1 MRLKQLKLSGFKS
14 FANPTTLHFK
24 HPITAIVGPNGCGKS
39 NVIDAIRWVLGE
51 SSAKQLRGGAMSDV
65 IFAGTQ
71 AHAAKSL
78 ASVELVFE
86 HTQGDDGKGGIQHAL
101 NLYHELSVR
110 RQMSK
115 DGKSDYFING
125 SKVRRRDVVDVFL
138 GTGLGAR
145 SYAVIEQGMIG
156 RIIDADGRQLRA
168 FIEEA
173 SGVSRYQARRDDT
186 ERQLTTAQD
195 NLARLGDMAHGL
207 REQQSRLA
215 KQAAAA
221 TQVQAWQAE
230 YDALSQTL
238 LLDDY
243 AQAHA
248 NAQAAQTDYAKQ
260 VQQWQAQADIVAQ
273 LTATA
278 HALAADLQAAQAA
291 EQHAQ
296 DQQQHAFAEKL
307 AAQNAVTQLEQ
318 QLSQFASEHTRLSQE
333 QAELQADIQR
343 SQTALADSLP
353 HLAQLPPRLAAVATE
368 LQAHAATTAKL
379 EADHQASKR
388 ALYTLNQQQHAHATE
403 QTLITR
409 ELARLNQQLTQLQHQ
424 HAEHATRQAQ
434 FDADDSKTDEQL
446 AHAEQQLADVI
457 AAIERTEQAILARQ
471 DTLLDEQDALAE
483 LEQDHRR
490 MASQLERWQTE
501 LATLQQLATVPTPV
515 VVQHTTPPNTAQNL
529 LQHIEL
535 SATGQAFA
543 ARFDKL
549 GDWLAYWFSLP
560 SYNLANPKLANTAPK
575 HTEWQTLLNYPA
587 AILPPLALPSGGQ
600 GGQALHPTP
609 PTGWHSLAQLV
620 AQPTLKIFEAIWLN
634 AEPVTPVQLR
644 DLLADLPPDVWLYAV
659 IQNAADTPNLS
670 VWLNRQICLNLD
682 AWRAARAH
690 IAQTDNQAKKS
701 APANQ
706 HFSQQVRIDTLN
718 THLAREQPKFAA
730 LRARLDQQ
738 AMSVQ
743 EWQAQ
748 DQQQRAELTRLGKQ
762 QLTLQH
768 DVHRLT
774 RAAEQRSDNAKR
786 LAQEQIRLREDLAHV
801 QAAITEQTRQQ
812 QKLANRFDPQALHDA
827 NRDRQAIERA
837 ISDHAHRV
845 KQAERTQQTLQA
857 ELTQAELT
865 AKHRREQLAALD
877 ARAQRLQTAI
887 ATLTAQQTDAQ
898 QRLPK
903 QHAQLS
909 AATAEYA
916 RSEQRLAEHRQA
928 IAALNDR
935 QQQHTATL
943 SAAQHTL
950 ATRQAEY
957 HQADTAH
964 TLAQSRLAQIEQTVT
979 QHGISVPDDGA
990 LSALSAQARDKLAAQ
1005 QRRRHQQIK
1014 QMGAV
1019 NHAAAAELAD
1029 IEARLSPLDAQITD
1043 LTASIEQLTHAMRQI
1058 DSQTKQRFLA
1068 TLDDVNDAL
1077 QRLFG
1082 EVFGGGHA
1090 KLVLEADSEP
1100 NDSKTTAGKN
1110 WQAGLTLMAQ
1120 PKGKKNSRLA
1130 LLSGGEKTLTALSLI
1145 FAIFEQQP
1153 APFCVLDE
1161 VDAPLDDANVER
1173 FTRLIAQM
1181 AQGVQFI
1188 FISHNKLAMQAA
1200 DELKGVTM
1208 PTAGISTLVDVDL
1221 TEAERYLA
1229 QDELT

>member
-14 FANPTTLHFK
+14 FANPTTLYFK

-207 REQQSRLA
+207 REQQARLA
-215 KQAAAA
+215 KQATAAK
-221 TQVQAWQAE
+221 QAQTWQAE

-243 AQAHA
+243 ACAHA
-248 NAQAAQTDYAKQ
+248 DAQAAQADYAKQ

-278 HALAADLQAAQAA
+278 HTLAADLQAAQAA

-296 DQQQHAFAEKL
+296 QQQQHAFAEKL

-318 QLSQFASEHTRLSQE
+318 QLNQFAAEHARLIQEHT
-333 QAELQADIQR
+333 ELQADIQR
-343 SQTALADSLP
+343 SQTVLADIAP
-353 HLAQLPPRLAAVATE
+353 HLQQLPTRLAAVTDE
-368 LQAHAATTAKL
+368 LQTHAATTTKL
-379 EADHQASKR
+379 EADRQASKR
-388 ALYTLNQQQHAHATE
+388 TLHTLNQQKQAHDTE
-403 QTLITR
+403 QTLIHR
-409 ELARLNQQLTQLQHQ
+409 ELTRLNQQLAQLQQ
-424 HAEHATRQAQ
+424 QQTEHVKRQAQ
-434 FDADDSKTDEQL
+434 FDTDDSPTEQQL
-446 AHAEQQLADVI
+446 AISEQQLADVVGV
-457 AAIERTEQAILARQ
+457 IERTEQAILARQ

-483 LEQDHRR
+483 LEQDYRCTT
-490 MASQLERWQTE
+490 SQLERWQTE
-501 LATLQQLATVPTPV
+501 LATLQQLTTAPLTTAQPHAQATAQTD
-515 VVQHTTPPNTAQNL
+515 TAQNL
-529 LQHIEL
+529 LQQIEL
-535 SATGQAFA
+535 NATGQAFA
-543 ARFDKL
+543 TRFDKL
-549 GDWLAYWFSLP
+549 GDWLTYWFSA
-560 SYNLANPKLANTAPK
+560 SQAKLLSDTK
-575 HTEWQTLLNYPA
+575 TWQMWLDYPA
-587 AILPPLALPSGGQ
+587 VVLPPILPTDAPTSNAQ
-600 GGQALHPTP
+600 IMHPTP
-609 PTGWHSLAQLV
+609 PTGWYSLAQLIT
-620 AQPTLKIFEAIWLN
+620 QPTLPLFEKIWLN
-634 AEPVTPVQLR
+634 AEPVTPVQLAAM
-644 DLLADLPPDVWLYAV
+644 LADLSPDGWLYAMV
-659 IQNAADTPNLS
+659 THPDQQAHRHL
-670 VWLNRQICLNLD
+670 WLNRQICLNLD
-682 AWRAARAH
+682 AWHTASNQQ
-690 IAQTDNQAKKS
+690 AQKTAS
-701 APANQ
+701 TNQ
-706 HFSQQVRIDTLN
+706 HFSQQIRIDALN
-718 THLAREQPKFAA
+718 TQIQREQPKLAA
-730 LRARLDQQ
+730 LRRRLDQQ
-738 AMSVQ
+738 TMSVQ

-748 DQQQRAELTRLGKQ
+748 DQQQRAELARLGKQ
-762 QLTLQH
+762 QLSLQN
-768 DVHRLT
+768 DVHRLS
-774 RAAEQRSDNAKR
+774 RAAEQRHATAQR
-786 LAQEQIRLREDLAHV
+786 LAQEQIRLHESMAQV
-801 QAAITEQTRQQ
+801 QAAISEQERQQ
-812 QKLANRFDPQALHDA
+812 HKLTHQFDPQTLSDA
-827 NRDRQAIERA
+827 NRNRQAIEHA
-837 ISDHAHRV
+837 ISEHSQRV
-845 KQAERTQQTLQA
+845 KQAERQQYALQT
-857 ELTQAELT
+857 ELAQAQLT
-865 AKHRREQLAALD
+865 AKHQREQLAALQT
-877 ARAQRLQTAI
+877 RAQRLQHTI
-887 ATLTAQQTDAQ
+887 AELTDRQTDGQQQLPQQQANLTATT
-898 QRLPK
+898 
-903 QHAQLS
+903 
-909 AATAEYA
+909 AAHA
-916 RSEQRLAEHRQA
+916 RSEQRLAEQRQA
-928 IAALNDR
+928 ITALHDR
-935 QQQHTATL
+935 QQQHATAL
-943 SAAQHTL
+943 STAQQTL
-950 ATRQAEY
+950 ATRQAER
-957 HQADTAH
+957 HQADTTR
-964 TLAQSRLAQIEQTVT
+964 TLAQHALAQIEQTLIDRGLV
-979 QHGISVPDDGA
+979 VPNDTTTLPV
-990 LSALSAQARDKLAAQ
+990 LSTQ
-1005 QRRRHQQIK
+1005 QREKITKQQRHKHNQIK
-1014 QMGAV
+1014 QLGAV

-1029 IEARLSPLDAQITD
+1029 IEARLSPLDAQIID

-1058 DSQTKQRFLA
+1058 DNQTKQRFLA
-1068 TLDDVNDAL
+1068 TLRDVNTAL
-1077 QRLFG
+1077 QRLFA
-1082 EVFGGGHA
+1082 EVFDGGHA
-1090 KLVLEADSEP
+1090 ELVLDANSDP
-1100 NDSKTTAGKN
+1100 NTDKN

-1229 QDELT
+1229 QDEAR